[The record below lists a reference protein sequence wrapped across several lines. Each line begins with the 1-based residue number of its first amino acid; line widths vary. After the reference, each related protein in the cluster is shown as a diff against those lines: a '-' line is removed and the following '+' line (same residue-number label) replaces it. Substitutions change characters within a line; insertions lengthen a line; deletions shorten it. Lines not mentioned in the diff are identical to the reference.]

1 MCCIVP
7 RGQRRAH
14 KCVARP
20 ADLRDASFV
29 SFPPG
34 FDARSAIERVVDQ
47 AIAVPS
53 ASTAAGAAA
62 AAAPASRR

>member
-14 KCVARP
+14 KCVARR
-20 ADLRDASFV
+20 ADLRDESFV

-34 FDARSAIERVVDQ
+34 FDARSAIERVVVQ

-62 AAAPASRR
+62 AAPASRR